1 MDEFRFKQAQ
11 KLIHEAGKTKA
22 IKESLKK
29 PQEGIIDSK
38 LFGKI
43 LNEIIDLEEFLYTSR
58 PTHYLK
64 KDEAQKFCDGII
76 AIRSEL
82 DDMLADFGVL
92 EKMNV
97 EEEIKNITDEYLIIT
112 TKSNFKKVLTK
123 FSVDPQKIVVAG
135 VPLQI
140 EDIKKLN
147 PNIPDNALESIEKK
161 ISRVVNDINRKKEQF
176 NLENMLVIVEEDK
189 TGEILSLRAQE
200 LYNAKIIS
208 TDNLKDI
215 TAGEFLKY
223 LNGL

>member
-1 MDEFRFKQAQ
+1 MDKFRFKQAQ
-11 KLIHEAGKTKA
+11 KLIHDAGKSKV

-64 KDEAQKFCDGII
+64 KEEAKNFCEAII
-76 AIRSEL
+76 AVRSQL
-82 DDMLADFGVL
+82 DDILRNFGVL
-92 EKMNV
+92 EKMNI
-97 EEEIKNITDEYLIIT
+97 EEEIKTITDEYLILI

-123 FSVDPQKIVVAG
+123 FTVDPQKIVVAG

-140 EDIKKLN
+140 DDMKKLN
-147 PNIPDNALESIEKK
+147 PNIPDNALGSIEKK
-161 ISRVVNDINRKKEQF
+161 ISHVKNEMDRKKEQF
-176 NLENMLVIVEEDK
+176 NLENILVVVEEDK

-200 LYNAKIIS
+200 LYNAKIITLDS
-208 TDNLKDI
+208 FKEI
-215 TAGEFLKY
+215 TAVEFLKH
-223 LNGL
+223 LNSL